1 MNGRIY
7 DPLLGRFLSADVVVQ
22 APGNLQAYN
31 RYSYV
36 MNNPLS
42 KTDPS
47 GFMET
52 TITEEDAKKKK
63 DSAPKINEVVNKA
76 INKVFS
82 DLEKGKIKPEQA
94 AGQLHSIL
102 NKGSDMYG
110 NNTALSRE
118 VQKQGKDYVVPGKT
132 EGTKYQ
138 GGLPVQEGAS
148 KEAEAKAG
156 AVGKIVL
163 EQGLAR
169 KNEDGKLVLKD
180 SVSIAPGVNVD
191 GKAVG
196 TDKLDHVVDNGF
208 NLFKAGF
215 TRKEA
220 LTQSARDESGIS
232 GMTSTGVFSRGD
244 IAANMVGF
252 DLYSA
257 VDTAA
262 RSGSSAPQFDITPSA
277 SKLDENINPNSY
289 TTDVQA
295 LVDKNTQK

>member
-1 MNGRIY
+1 
-7 DPLLGRFLSADVVVQ
+7 
-22 APGNLQAYN
+22 
-31 RYSYV
+31 

-169 KNEDGKLVLKD
+169 KNEDGKLVWKD